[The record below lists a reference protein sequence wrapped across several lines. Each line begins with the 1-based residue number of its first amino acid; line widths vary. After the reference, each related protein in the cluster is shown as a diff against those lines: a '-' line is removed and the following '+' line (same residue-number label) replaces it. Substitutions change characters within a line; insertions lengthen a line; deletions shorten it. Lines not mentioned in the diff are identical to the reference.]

1 MIFNELKEVLAVI
14 FKWTLKLLFLLTAAF
29 DALEAKIRR

>member
-14 FKWTLKLLFLLTAAF
+14 FKWTLKLLFLLTAF